1 VVRLIYEHRRFTT
14 WDTRATAAALSLYAL
29 GLVGY
34 TGVKVLAP
42 AFYALGRPRVPLLA
56 SASAVITNVIVVLAL
71 FPSFSY
77 GAIALGT
84 ALGSLGNVSILF
96 AAFERRVGGLFG
108 SGLFRGIA
116 RMLPAA
122 AAMGVVSWGL
132 AALLERTMGTHGA
145 AAQLATG
152 LVPVAAGVGV
162 YGLLTHAMRVE
173 EADALWGLL
182 RRGLRRSGAPAATA
196 GGERA

>member
-1 VVRLIYEHRRFTT
+1 VL
-14 WDTRATAAALSLYAL
+14 ALYAL

-56 SASAVITNVIVVLAL
+56 SASAVATNLLVVLL
-71 FPSFSY
+71 LSRFFSY

-84 ALGSLGNVSILF
+84 ALASLVNVGVLL
-96 AAFERRVGGLFG
+96 AAFERRVGGLLG

-122 AAMGVVSWGL
+122 AAMGAVAWGL
-132 AALLERTMGTHGA
+132 AGLLEQWLGTHGVVA
-145 AAQLATG
+145 HLGTG

-162 YGLLTHAMRVE
+162 YGLLTRALGVE
-173 EADALWGLL
+173 EADALW
-182 RRGLRRSGAPAATA
+182 RIARGKLGRPR
-196 GGERA
+196 GEA